1 MRRESEQ
8 TKSLANAKGIL
19 RSTRLSMQE
28 LKRLI
33 WMCKWRLQW
42 TDNSR
47 MNRKQWFSSLRWMQT
62 IRSEI
67 LLWNLSKINKQ
78 QEIGLKCS
86 ADKRSRRPITSKW
99 WLLNRKM
106 KPVIN
111 VSLTKLLDKIVLV
124 NRLRKNCRGK
134 RMNNSNT
141 NQKCRKWKKKSLS

>member
-8 TKSLANAKGIL
+8 TKSLANAKGTL
-19 RSTRLSMQE
+19 RSTRLSKQE

-42 TDNSR
+42 TGNSR
-47 MNRKQWFSSLRWMQT
+47 MNRKQWFSSRRWMQP

-67 LLWNLSKINKQ
+67 LLWNLSRINKQ
-78 QEIGLKCS
+78 RETGLKCS
-86 ADKRSRRPITSKW
+86 ADKKSRRLTTSKW

-106 KPVIN
+106 KPATN
-111 VSLTKLLDKIVLV
+111 DSLTKLLDKIVLV

-134 RMNNSNT
+134 PMNNSNT